1 MKVVLRTSWK
11 STTTTSTWWML
22 WSKRRT
28 IYLDVCV
35 YANIQKGRSNQNIKK
50 KIYIYIIWCELVNFW
65 FNLKFIP
72 LTLSIESLTQV
83 LQEKENQWEWNPD
96 VPETWFKSYIV
107 NIIYIYMIH
116 ISRYS
121 ITMAPP
127 CRLAWLRIWRCT
139 GAGTA
144 PRKAPHRECNSR
156 LKCPRMGCWTMR
168 PERICCAELRYVM
181 IQVSM
186 RYLYK
191 NIYMQ
196 I

>member
-35 YANIQKGRSNQNIKK
+35 CKYTKRQKQSKHIL

-96 VPETWFKSYIV
+96 VPETCFKSYIV
-107 NIIYIYMIH
+107 NIIYIY
-116 ISRYS
+116 
-121 ITMAPP
+121 
-127 CRLAWLRIWRCT
+127 IWYIL
-139 GAGTA
+139 AGTQA
-144 PRKAPHRECNSR
+144 HFYWMH
-156 LKCPRMGCWTMR
+156 L
-168 PERICCAELRYVM
+168 
-181 IQVSM
+181 
-186 RYLYK
+186 YL
-191 NIYMQ
+191 IY
-196 I
+196 IDI